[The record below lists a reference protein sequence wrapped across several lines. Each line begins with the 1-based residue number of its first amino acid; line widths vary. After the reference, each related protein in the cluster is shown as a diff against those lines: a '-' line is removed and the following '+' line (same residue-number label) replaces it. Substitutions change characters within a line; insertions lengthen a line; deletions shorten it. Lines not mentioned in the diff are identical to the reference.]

1 MQRHLCLFHVIVID
15 GNCSVPTKIAL
26 FFVER
31 YRYRGGIY
39 KPIKMNRS
47 YIYPLIF
54 VGTVFNMYLALQ
66 YLTTI
71 HSQIELLRESY
82 SKEYEHDLILILQSS
97 RLSIIASDSTCTPM
111 LRRCFPPSWKP
122 FSIRKPIPLS
132 VAPA

>member
-1 MQRHLCLFHVIVID
+1 MQRHQCLFHVIVID
-15 GNCSVPTKIAL
+15 ANCTVPTKIAL

-31 YRYRGGIY
+31 YRNRRY

-66 YLTTI
+66 YVITI
-71 HSQIELLRESY
+71 HSQIGLLRQSY

-97 RLSIIASDSTCTPM
+97 RLSIIASDSTWTPM
-111 LRRCFPPSWKP
+111 LRRCLPPSWKP